1 LQLIIALAG
10 LIIGVSVILVTSL
23 FLIFKNNMSEIP
35 IAKEVANEILNTSIW
50 PVVIIG
56 IVVFIV
62 SLWAI
67 VLITHKIYGPLFKLR
82 SYIQKLV
89 NGNTTEEIEFS
100 KWDAIDGL
108 KAIYSDLQR
117 SFKKILHYNYEE
129 MVKIFSE
136 LEDILDKIYN
146 KKIRDKQIYD
156 SLQST
161 CNRLAKALDITSDA
175 IDKEK
180 Q

>member
-1 LQLIIALAG
+1 MSAVPIAEE
-10 LIIGVSVILVTSL
+10 VTS
-23 FLIFKNNMSEIP
+23 
-35 IAKEVANEILNTSIW
+35 EILNTSIW
-50 PVVIIG
+50 PVIVTAII
-56 IVVFIV
+56 VFIV

-67 VLITHKIYGPLFKLR
+67 ILITHKIYGPLLKLR
-82 SYIQKLV
+82 SYIEKLV
-89 NGNTTEEIEFS
+89 DGDTIEELEFH

-108 KAIYSDLQR
+108 KTIYNDLQKGV
-117 SFKKILHYNYEE
+117 KKALHYNYEE

-161 CNRLAKALDITSDA
+161 CNRLAKALDITSEA

-180 Q
+180 